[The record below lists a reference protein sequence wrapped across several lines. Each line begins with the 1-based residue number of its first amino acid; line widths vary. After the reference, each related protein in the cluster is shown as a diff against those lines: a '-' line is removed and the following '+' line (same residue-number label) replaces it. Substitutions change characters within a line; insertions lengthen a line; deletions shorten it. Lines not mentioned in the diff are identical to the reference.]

1 MVIMRFF
8 LPFLI
13 YLIPIFLIVYV
24 VKAIFGKPKRTSTYE
39 NTYYNQHTQDQ
50 SNQYQSTQSSDPN
63 VIDVDYKV
71 VDEEDND
78 TH

>member
-1 MVIMRFF
+1 MNKHIKTNKQ
-8 LPFLI
+8 LTT
-13 YLIPIFLIVYV
+13 
-24 VKAIFGKPKRTSTYE
+24 KQT
-39 NTYYNQHTQDQ
+39 
-50 SNQYQSTQSSDPN
+50 SDPN